1 MNKFSSK
8 TEPFVLSK
16 FNKSILLALLLSTAL
31 LGCASGSSNEY
42 SSSDEY
48 SLDYEDP
55 CAADP
60 CAAEET
66 YVEDP
71 CAADPCAAE
80 EFAYAPGELAF
91 TPEEIE
97 LLYALSQLTR
107 EERAQ
112 IIPPEMEQLL
122 AQQFIEFRQPSGQ
135 QHQSQPSQSLSDY
148 GVSSSRYSNFE
159 IESNLSDMRANIENE
174 LREGSQRQA
183 DSVSD
188 GASF

>member
-48 SLDYEDP
+48 SLDY
-55 CAADP
+55 
-60 CAAEET
+60 
-66 YVEDP
+66 EDP

>member
-8 TEPFVLSK
+8 TEQFVFSK
-16 FNKSILLALLLSTAL
+16 LNKNILLALLLSTAL

-42 SSSDEY
+42 SSSDDY
-48 SLDYEDP
+48 SPGDVEDYADP

-60 CAAEET
+60 CAADGS
-66 YVEDP
+66 V
-71 CAADPCAAE
+71 
-80 EFAYAPGELAF
+80 YAPGELAF
-91 TPEEIE
+91 TPEELE
-97 LLYALSQLTR
+97 LLYALSQLTK

-122 AQQFIEFRQPSGQ
+122 AQQFNEFRQPSGQ
-135 QHQSQPSQSLSDY
+135 QYQSQPSQYLSDY
-148 GVSSSRYSNFE
+148 YTGSSSYSDLN
-159 IESNLSDMRANIENE
+159 IEAELSDRRANIENQ
-174 LREGSQRQA
+174 LREESQRQA